1 VEPEKG
7 LSAIRIAADI
17 ITRLPQGRLD
27 ENTTFNVGT
36 IEGGSVRNTVPENTT
51 IRGEFR
57 STSLESLDSIRI
69 QVTEAIEEVKN
80 LYPEADLENHLH
92 TEFESYTL
100 TDDDPSTNRTKRA
113 LESIGLEPIMKP
125 SGGGTDGNVFRLN
138 GISSVVV
145 GMADHGMHTVREYVT
160 IPDLV
165 DAAHLCEAL
174 LRNEEAQ

>member
-1 VEPEKG
+1 M
-7 LSAIRIAADI
+7 
-17 ITRLPQGRLD
+17 D
-27 ENTTFNVGT
+27 ENTTMNVGT
-36 IEGGSVRNTVPENTT
+36 IEGGTVRNAVPETTT

-57 STSLESLDSIRI
+57 STSIENLDGLRVQITD
-69 QVTEAIEEVKN
+69 VVKEVEK
-80 LYPEADLENHLH
+80 LFPEATIDNHLH
-92 TEFESYTL
+92 VEFETYTL
-100 TDDDPSTNRTKRA
+100 TDDDPATMRVKETLKG
-113 LESIGLEPIMKP
+113 LGLEPSMKP

-174 LRNEEAQ
+174 LRTK